1 MDESSLN
8 FYPNPS
14 KGFLNIE
21 IKNNPSKNNS
31 LFIYD
36 ITGKIVKQLSF
47 ENNSTSLENI
57 NLKDLNTGVYFLKL
71 KLGEKILSK
80 KIILE

>member
-1 MDESSLN
+1 MDENSLN

-14 KGFLNIE
+14 KGILNIE

-31 LFIYD
+31 MFIYD

-47 ENNSTSLENI
+47 ENSSTSLENI
-57 NLKDLNTGVYFLKL
+57 NLKDLNPGVYFLKL

>member
-1 MDESSLN
+1 M
-8 FYPNPS
+8 
-14 KGFLNIE
+14 
-21 IKNNPSKNNS
+21 
-31 LFIYD
+31 FIYD

-47 ENNSTSLENI
+47 ENSSTSLENI
-57 NLKDLNTGVYFLKL
+57 NLKDLNPGVYFLKL